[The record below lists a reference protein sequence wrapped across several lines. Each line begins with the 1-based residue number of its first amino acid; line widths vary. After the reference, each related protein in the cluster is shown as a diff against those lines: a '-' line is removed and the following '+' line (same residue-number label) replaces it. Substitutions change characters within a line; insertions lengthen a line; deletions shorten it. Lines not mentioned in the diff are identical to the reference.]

1 MNYWL
6 FVETY
11 HNWIQDEINEF
22 RYMGI
27 AISKF
32 KQKGIKKND
41 KFITYISKK
50 KKISDLRIIIDDKLC
65 DCPKTLNYDREFT
78 KVIKTRLVTKIEKNN
93 WINFDQFVKQLEIF
107 KDKAKPGLVL
117 INAPVLL
124 PINDFKYLQSLI
136 NKKN

>member
-32 KQKGIKKND
+32 KQKGIKKDD
-41 KFITYISKK
+41 KFITYIYLKRRK
-50 KKISDLRIIIDDKLC
+50 
-65 DCPKTLNYDREFT
+65 F
-78 KVIKTRLVTKIEKNN
+78 
-93 WINFDQFVKQLEIF
+93 
-107 KDKAKPGLVL
+107 L
-117 INAPVLL
+117 I
-124 PINDFKYLQSLI
+124 
-136 NKKN
+136 